1 MRRESGASFTQSK
14 ECARP
19 RMAAA
24 FRWDR
29 RCSEPPA
36 PMNPASRSR
45 LVVLFAE
52 RGIQSYTL
60 FVKTIG
66 IFGVAVTVSIALL
79 QPAQG
84 RPQGSARSF
93 SSGHHYSASAGHY
106 SGRSRGYS
114 GGNARYYRT
123 SPRYSSQ
130 AAFRNGA
137 YYSVG
142 PRPAVNRTTALN
154 PRAYTSNPQL
164 AASSQCRPSL
174 SGFRWSGACPRRNP
188 SRNWDRSRDH
198 VWHGHRCHWYNN
210 SWVILDPWFLYPW
223 AYYGYG
229 YYPYGAYSYYDDG
242 YYGGGYYDDAY
253 VPQEYSQSE
262 YDNGAWN
269 SNVRQVQAAL
279 ARKGYYRGAIDGSF
293 GPATRSALRQYQLN
307 HGLEVTGRIDR
318 SVVAALERR

>member
-1 MRRESGASFTQSK
+1 
-14 ECARP
+14 
-19 RMAAA
+19 
-24 FRWDR
+24 
-29 RCSEPPA
+29 
-36 PMNPASRSR
+36 
-45 LVVLFAE
+45 
-52 RGIQSYTL
+52 
-60 FVKTIG
+60 
-66 IFGVAVTVSIALL
+66 VAVTVSIALL

-84 RPQGSARSF
+84 RSNGSARSF
-93 SSGHHYSASAGHY
+93 SSSHHYSASAGHY
-106 SGRSRGYS
+106 SGRSRGYA

-123 SPRYSSQ
+123 SARYPSQ
-130 AAFRNGA
+130 AALRNGA
-137 YYSVG
+137 YYSRG
-142 PRPAVNRTTALN
+142 PRAAVNRTTALN
-154 PRAYTSNPQL
+154 PRAYGSNPQL
-164 AASSQCRPSL
+164 AASRRAALRSQ
-174 SGFRWSGACPRRNP
+174 GFDGQGRVLAQS

-262 YDNGAWN
+262 YDNGTGN
-269 SNVRQVQAAL
+269 SNIREVQAAL